1 MPTEWPTAREIMTP
15 QPTTLPPEAPLS
27 QAIGLMRARSF
38 HEIPI
43 LRGKRLVGMIT
54 FESIARRSN
63 LPLST
68 KIEHLMVLP
77 PVVTTGTA
85 YPELAEQLL
94 AAGLRGAPVVGKK
107 GELVGI
113 VSRTDLVRRIPE
125 FPTIAAHKVVEVA
138 SPVGIIVKENETV
151 GHLFGQIRLLEEHPL
166 PVVDKKGRLVG
177 AVGVADLGRVLWR
190 PTAGGNKDVRN
201 RGTVFGVEIGTIMH
215 SPALTVP
222 KTATAGDAAKLMTRE
237 KVSSVFVVEEG
248 KPVGVVSQADL
259 LSLAVGT
266 GETGAN
272 IGDVY
277 VQIHG
282 LRGSGDPSIVAEID
296 QVVAKGLRHI
306 ARHAKPLLLSLNVT
320 PQGTH
325 RTGDATVHARLNT
338 DRGIFY
344 ATHSGWNF
352 FAGIADLMQELE
364 EQVRRAHDEKGD
376 RKHRPSLKQLPPDD
390 GPVDPELEERIRA
403 ATEDD

>member
-1 MPTEWPTAREIMTP
+1 MPTDWPTARELMTP
-15 QPTTLPPEAPLS
+15 QPTTLPTEAPLS
-27 QAIGLMRARSF
+27 RAIGIMRSRSF

-68 KIEHLMVLP
+68 KVEHLMLLP
-77 PVVTTGTA
+77 PVITGTTT

-113 VSRTDLVRRIPE
+113 VSRTDLVKRIPD
-125 FPTIAAHKVVEVA
+125 FPTIAASGVAQVA
-138 SPVGIIVKENETV
+138 SPVGQIVKENDTV

-166 PVVDKKGRLVG
+166 PVVDRKGRLTG

-190 PTAGGNKDVRN
+190 PTVGGHKDAAKGGNVFDVE
-201 RGTVFGVEIGTIMH
+201 VATIMH

-222 KTATAGDAAKLMTRE
+222 KTARAADAAKLMTRE
-237 KVSSVFVVEEG
+237 KVSSVFVVEDG

-259 LSLAVGT
+259 LSLAIGS
-266 GETGAN
+266 GEAATN
-272 IGDVY
+272 VGDVY

-296 QVVAKGLRHI
+296 RVVAKGLRHI
-306 ARHAKPLLLSLNVT
+306 ARHARPMLLSLNVT

-352 FAGIADLMQELE
+352 FAGIADLMDELE
-364 EQVRRAHDEKGD
+364 NQVRRAGDERTD
-376 RKHRPSLKQLPPDD
+376 RKHRRSIKGVPPDD
-390 GPVDPELEERIRA
+390 APVDPDLEARIRA
-403 ATEDD
+403 ATEDE